1 MGDEQFASVVPEI
14 WAKER
19 GRRRVLI
26 VVLLEG
32 DGVLAL
38 QAMSY
43 IRAA

>member
-14 WAKER
+14 WGRER
-19 GRRRVLI
+19 DRGRVLI
-26 VVLLEG
+26 VVLFEG
-32 DGVLAL
+32 CVLAL